1 MVNCHIFHLLLELAL
16 GWERVISVAIGAL
29 DFAVFSVD
37 DQFGPLVTA
46 DLATGIDSLSL
57 GVPVAART
65 LTTASFYIPTTIGI
79 RNNMM
84 GVSCHTI
91 TPCVLRNSR

>member
-1 MVNCHIFHLLLELAL
+1 MMNCHRFHFLLKLAL
-16 GWERVISVAIGAL
+16 RRAWVVSVTVSAL
-29 DFAVFSVD
+29 DFTVFSVD

-46 DLATGIDSLSL
+46 NLATGIDSLSL

-65 LTTASFYIPTTIGI
+65 LATASFYIPATIGI

-84 GVSCHTI
+84 GVSCHDI
-91 TPCVLRNSR
+91 TPYVQ

>member
-16 GWERVISVAIGAL
+16 GRARVISVAVGTL
-29 DFAVFSVD
+29 GFAVSSVD
-37 DQFGPLVTA
+37 NQFSSLVTA
-46 DLATGIDSLSL
+46 DLTTGINRLSL

-65 LTTASFYIPTTIGI
+65 LATASFYIPATIGI

-84 GVSCHTI
+84 GVSCHDI
-91 TPCVLRNSR
+91 TPYVQ